1 MVHREPD
8 ACGGVPLPASM
19 QTLLDRYADRRL
31 TSKERLVLAQA
42 TPNVRCEALRIFF
55 ELNDASAGVE
65 YVLANGGVSPRSH
78 GGTGAGAS
86 RCSGSAATATASA
99 SGSATAASKALQLLP
114 TNTLTTPRT
123 VAKSHATA
131 ASAARRPVTAAAA
144 TASTAVK
151 DRARK
156 STDTSRAIV
165 TVNRST
171 ARSPAARAGSCSRRS
186 SAARRS
192 DSVCTV
198 VTVSSMSSEGSGD
211 KDERRPTAMAA
222 REQEL
227 QADNPRTVALRSR
240 VSRDTTE
247 TTTTGPVVPALPLDI
262 ILRQH
267 GRCRRIFESSHS
279 AGVLEGQR
287 RAVVSPAISTAA
299 SANLQPRGSSW
310 TAVPGSSPGSRSL
323 TTSELSTSATA
334 AALRP
339 AMAAPPPLPP
349 TDHEDSVSDVELRK
363 TMAAKSMVYYANPT
377 ATLTA
382 PAPHPKRG
390 HNAAFKGAGA
400 MTAPGAHRSGYF
412 PTFGHRQGNDE
423 TARTEPLLN
432 DSRPFRASAPQSLV
446 GGGVASVCGTDWAAL
461 VAAARAPQLPIF
473 QAVAATKSPAAASAS
488 PPKSC
493 RLAPGGVPRITPAS
507 SHGSPRPPAGKAH
520 NRPKT
525 AGNSESNSAPAAF
538 YNSGRAGKAQKPQG
552 ALRVPC
558 KAGKRQA
565 RASGKRSRRKARHPG
580 KGTSRSSPIAS
591 ASQLTV
597 ASPISRG
604 VAWDDTM
611 GTYITHPNQRRRQMA
626 TGCIAA
632 ATVLATPRPAASL
645 SAGASALETPDTLHY
660 YFSRTASLTV
670 TSGNV
675 ATGQAPELLT
685 RTPTAT
691 AAAHAAGSAPLGRL
705 CSSALHLRGGEVV
718 TSAPSSTAVL
728 PLSMDTKRKK
738 RAKVPA
744 RASTLKKYMQAR
756 DAAAVPATPPRA
768 APLVASPRLTGYQ
781 RLCSGYVPD
790 MYDVYGQSQETVVLK
805 RPALK
810 YCAQMLETTVGGSPN
825 RHPCTASAG
834 PAVCPAAAT
843 ASGARIERCCRKLRG
858 GGAEV
863 AAVKTAPSSKHAPW
877 PSAARTPL
885 SRCSPVHQHPH
896 GMVRG
901 PTAGMVYAR
910 VSATGPACP
919 VPGAAA
925 PASAGFVPAAESSVF
940 ERLASN
946 YYDVYSSATALKAR
960 TPPPSAVFSRGGRS
974 ALKRHRP
981 SRRRR
986 RARGPATPQGACQG
1000 CLRPGEMDEGE
1011 PERIGVP
1018 PLSGLARGR
1027 SCRSFGF

>member
-19 QTLLDRYADRRL
+19 QTLLGRYADRRL

-55 ELNDASAGVE
+55 EVNDASAGVE
-65 YVLANGGVSPRSH
+65 YVLANGGASPRSH

-86 RCSGSAATATASA
+86 RFSGSAATTSA
-99 SGSATAASKALQLLP
+99 SGSATAASKALQSLS

-123 VAKSHATA
+123 VAKSHATS
-131 ASAARRPVTAAAA
+131 ASAARRLVAADAE

-156 STDTSRAIV
+156 STDTSRALA
-165 TVNRST
+165 TVNRSA
-171 ARSPAARAGSCSRRS
+171 ARSPAARAWSCSRRS
-186 SAARRS
+186 SAARRG

-198 VTVSSMSSEGSGD
+198 VTVSTMSSEGSGD

-240 VSRDTTE
+240 GSRDTTE
-247 TTTTGPVVPALPLDI
+247 TTTTDPVVPALPLDT

-267 GRCRRIFESSHS
+267 GRCGRIFESSHS

-299 SANLQPRGSSW
+299 SANLQPRGTSW
-310 TAVPGSSPGSRSL
+310 TTVPGPSPGSLSL
-323 TTSELSTSATA
+323 TTSELNTSATA
-334 AALRP
+334 AASRP
-339 AMAAPPPLPP
+339 TTEAPPPLPP
-349 TDHEDSVSDVELRK
+349 TDHEDSVSDVEPRK
-363 TMAAKSMVYYANPT
+363 TMAAKSMVYYADPA

-390 HNAAFKGAGA
+390 HNTAFKGAGA
-400 MTAPGAHRSGYF
+400 MTAPGAHWSGCV

-423 TARTEPLLN
+423 TARKEPLLN
-432 DSRPFRASAPQSLV
+432 DSRPFRASASQSAF
-446 GGGVASVCGTDWAAL
+446 GCGVASVCGTDWAAL
-461 VAAARAPQLPIF
+461 VAAARAPQVPIF

-488 PPKSC
+488 LPKSC
-493 RLAPGGVPRITPAS
+493 RLAPGGVLRITPAF

-520 NRPKT
+520 NPPKR

-538 YNSGRAGKAQKPQG
+538 YSDRAGKAQKPQG
-552 ALRVPC
+552 AVRVPC

-565 RASGKRSRRKARHPG
+565 NSSGKRSRRKAQHPG
-580 KGTSRSSPIAS
+580 QGTSPPSPMAS
-591 ASQLTV
+591 ASQLSV

-604 VAWDDTM
+604 VAWDDAM
-611 GTYITHPNQRRRQMA
+611 ETYITHPNQRRRQMA

-632 ATVLATPRPAASL
+632 AAVSATPRPAASL

-675 ATGQAPELLT
+675 ATGKAPAPLT
-685 RTPTAT
+685 RMPTAT

-705 CSSALHLRGGEVV
+705 CSSALHLRDGKVV
-718 TSAPSSTAVL
+718 TSAPPSTAVL
-728 PLSMDTKRKK
+728 PLSTDAEGKK
-738 RAKVPA
+738 RAKVLN
-744 RASTLKKYMQAR
+744 RASTLKKYMQVR
-756 DAAAVPATPPRA
+756 DAAAVPTAPPRA

-781 RLCSGYVPD
+781 RLCSGYVPV

-805 RPALK
+805 RPAVK
-810 YCAQMLETTVGGSPN
+810 YCAQMLETTVGGSPD

-834 PAVCPAAAT
+834 AEVCPAAAT

-863 AAVKTAPSSKHAPW
+863 AAVKTAPSIKHALW

-885 SRCSPVHQHPH
+885 SRCSPVHHHPH
-896 GMVRG
+896 EVVRG
-901 PTAGMVYAR
+901 PAAGMVYAR
-910 VSATGPACP
+910 VSATDPACP

-925 PASAGFVPAAESSVF
+925 PASAGFVTAAESSVF
-940 ERLASN
+940 ERLTSN

-960 TPPPSAVFSRGGRS
+960 TPPPAAVFSRGGRS
-974 ALKRHRP
+974 ALKRHQP

-986 RARGPATPQGACQG
+986 RRHAHRPATPQGACQG

-1011 PERIGVP
+1011 PERIVVP
-1018 PLSGLARGR
+1018 PLRGLARER
-1027 SCRSFGF
+1027 SCGSFGF